1 MGVLLEFLETT
12 GFATMTWGNVLMIV
26 IGLLFITL
34 AITKH
39 YEPLLLLPIGFGAIV
54 GNIPSIPEMALSVY
68 DEGSVLNYLY
78 FGVRQGIF
86 PPLIFLGI
94 GAMTDFSA
102 RPLIDFLSFISTLV
116 PCFPFDLLSRTSTSV
131 ASSL

>member
-12 GFATMTWGNVLMIV
+12 GFATMTWGNVLMIG

-54 GNIPSIPEMALSVY
+54 GNIPSIPGM
-68 DEGSVLNYLY
+68 
-78 FGVRQGIF
+78 
-86 PPLIFLGI
+86 
-94 GAMTDFSA
+94 A
-102 RPLIDFLSFISTLV
+102 RPEVVAMVSGSSSWRHIETM
-116 PCFPFDLLSRTSTSV
+116 PQHSV
-131 ASSL
+131 SP